1 MKNFTFRQLK
11 LLEAVARNSSFTRAS
26 EELHLTQPAV
36 STQIKQLEEEVGTPL
51 FEQLGK
57 KIFLTA
63 AGREMY
69 EFSRTIA
76 QQFTDI
82 RTVLEEMKGIQRGS
96 LNISVTSTAKYF
108 APYLLA
114 AFCKKHAG
122 ITVNLNVT
130 NREIIL
136 RELTDNIPDMAIMGS
151 PPTGMPLVANSFMR
165 NPLVVIAPPDHPL
178 IGSGRIPLH
187 KLLEETFIVRERGSG
202 TRNAIEHFL
211 EERGQTMNTTMEM
224 SRNEA
229 IKHAVMAG
237 LGLGIVS
244 IHTLEME
251 FKLGR
256 LALLNV
262 EGFPILKD
270 WYVVHREGKRFS
282 AAAQAFKEFVLTEGT
297 KLITVPQP
305 ADTGP
310 VKRKRERKRKRGK
323 AGA

>member
-1 MKNFTFRQLK
+1 MRNFTFRQLV

-36 STQIKQLEEEVGTPL
+36 STQIKQLEEEVGMPL
-51 FEQLGK
+51 FEHMGK

-69 EFSRTIA
+69 AFSRTIA

-82 RTVLEEMKGIQRGS
+82 RTVLAEMQGIQRGN
-96 LNISVTSTAKYF
+96 LDIAVTSTAKYF

-114 AFCKKHAG
+114 AFCKQHAG

-130 NREIIL
+130 NREDIL
-136 RELTDNIPDMAIMGS
+136 RQLTDNIPDMAIMGT
-151 PPTGMPLVANSFMR
+151 PPKGMPLVANSFLS

-178 IGSGRIPLH
+178 VHSGRIPLH
-187 KLLEETFIVRERGSG
+187 KILEESFIVRERGSG
-202 TRNAIEHFL
+202 TRDAIEHFL
-211 EERGQTMNTTMEM
+211 ELRGERMNAPMEM

-244 IHTLEME
+244 VHTLDME
-251 FKLGR
+251 FKLER
-256 LALLNV
+256 LAVLNV
-262 EGFPILKD
+262 EGFPILKG

-282 AAAQAFKEFVLTEGT
+282 AAAQAFKEFVLNEGDN
-297 KLITVPQP
+297 LIKIPQP
-305 ADTGP
+305 LSDGRKKK
-310 VKRKRERKRKRGK
+310 KRAPK
-323 AGA
+323 

>member
-36 STQIKQLEEEVGTPL
+36 SIQIKQLEEEVGMPL
-51 FEQLGK
+51 FEHMGK

-69 EFSRTIA
+69 VFSRTIA

-82 RTVLEEMKGIQRGS
+82 RAVLEDMKGIQHGK
-96 LNISVTSTAKYF
+96 LDIAVTSTAKYF

-114 AFCKKHAG
+114 AFCKQHAG

-130 NREIIL
+130 NRETIL
-136 RELTDNIPDMAIMGS
+136 RQLMDNIPDMAIMGG
-151 PPTGMPLVANSFMR
+151 PPKEMPLIADSFMS
-165 NPLVVIAPPDHPL
+165 NPLVVIAPSGHPL
-178 IGSGRIPLH
+178 AHSGRIPLH
-187 KLLEETFIVRERGSG
+187 RLLEESFIVRERGSG
-202 TRNAIEHFL
+202 TRNAIERFL
-211 EERGQTMNTTMEM
+211 EQHGQTMTTTMEM
-224 SRNEA
+224 SGNEA

-244 IHTLEME
+244 VHTLEME

-256 LALLNV
+256 LVLLNV

-270 WYVVHREGKRFS
+270 WYIVHREGKRFS
-282 AAAQAFKEFVLTEGT
+282 AAAQAFKEFVLQEGN
-297 KLITVPQP
+297 KLIKIPEP
-305 ADTGP
+305 NDG
-310 VKRKRERKRKRGK
+310 
-323 AGA
+323 

>member
-1 MKNFTFRQLK
+1 MKNFTFRQLV

-36 STQIKQLEEEVGTPL
+36 STQIKQLEEEVGMPL
-51 FEQLGK
+51 FEHLGK

-82 RTVLEEMKGIQRGS
+82 RTVLAEIKGIQRGN
-96 LNISVTSTAKYF
+96 LDIAVTSTAKYF

-114 AFCKKHAG
+114 AFCKKHVG

-130 NREIIL
+130 NRETIL
-136 RELTDNIPDMAIMGS
+136 EELTNNVPDMAIMGS
-151 PPTGMPLVANSFMR
+151 PPKGMPLVANSFMS

-178 IGSGRIPLH
+178 VGRGQIPLH

-202 TRNAIEHFL
+202 TRTAIEHFL
-211 EERGQTMNTTMEM
+211 EQRGQTMNTTMEM

-251 FKLGR
+251 FKLER
-256 LALLNV
+256 LTVLNV
-262 EGFPILKD
+262 EGFPIPRD

-282 AAAQAFKEFVLTEGT
+282 AAAQAFKEFVLTEGAQ
-297 KLITVPQP
+297 LITIPQP
-305 ADTGP
+305 DDTALGN
-310 VKRKRERKRKRGK
+310 GK
-323 AGA
+323 QG

>member
-1 MKNFTFRQLK
+1 MKNFTFRQLM

-36 STQIKQLEEEVGTPL
+36 STQIKQLEEEVGMPL
-51 FEQLGK
+51 FEHMGK

-69 EFSRTIA
+69 AFSRTIA

-82 RTVLEEMKGIQRGS
+82 RTVLSELQGIQRGN
-96 LNISVTSTAKYF
+96 LDIAVTSTAKYF

-114 AFCKKHAG
+114 AFCKQHKG
-122 ITVNLNVT
+122 ITVSLNVT
-130 NREIIL
+130 NREDIL
-136 RELTDNIPDMAIMGS
+136 RQLTDNIPDMAIMGS
-151 PPTGMPLVANSFMR
+151 PPRGMPLVADSFMS

-178 IGSGRIPLH
+178 ILQGGRIPLH
-187 KLLEETFIVRERGSG
+187 VLLQESFIVRERGSG
-202 TRNAIEHFL
+202 TRNAIERFL
-211 EERGQTMNTTMEM
+211 EQRGQRMTTTMEM

-244 IHTLEME
+244 VHTLEME

-256 LALLNV
+256 LAVLNV

-270 WYVVHREGKRFS
+270 WYIVHREGKRFS
-282 AAAQAFKEFVLTEGT
+282 AAAEAFKAFVLAEGS
-297 KLITVPQP
+297 KLITIPSP
-305 ADTGP
+305 IPSGKT
-310 VKRKRERKRKRGK
+310 KRS
-323 AGA
+323 

>member
-1 MKNFTFRQLK
+1 MMGKMKNFTFRQLS
-11 LLEAVARNSSFTRAS
+11 LLEAVARHSSFTRAA

-36 STQIKQLEEEVGTPL
+36 STQIKHLEDEVGMPL
-51 FEQLGK
+51 FEQMGK

-63 AGREMY
+63 AGQEMY
-69 EFSRTIA
+69 AFSRTIA
-76 QQFTDI
+76 QQFSDV
-82 RTVLEEMKGIQRGS
+82 RTLLEEMKGIQRGN
-96 LNISVTSTAKYF
+96 LNIAVTSTAKYF

-114 AFCKKHAG
+114 AFCKQHAG

-130 NREIIL
+130 NREDIL
-136 RELTDNIPDMAIMGS
+136 LQLTDNIPDMAIMGS
-151 PPTGMPLVANSFMR
+151 PPMGMSLVADSLMS

-178 IGSGRIPLH
+178 VHSRRIPLH
-187 KLLEETFIVRERGSG
+187 RLLEENFIVRERGSG
-202 TRNAIEHFL
+202 TRTAIERFL
-211 EERGQTMNTTMEM
+211 EQRGQSMTTPMEM

-256 LALLNV
+256 LAVLDV
-262 EGFPILKD
+262 EGFPILKN

-282 AAAQAFKEFVLTEGT
+282 SAAQAFKEFVLGKGA
-297 KLITVPQP
+297 KLIKIPQP
-305 ADTGP
+305 GDTA
-310 VKRKRERKRKRGK
+310 KRKIPATSKRR
-323 AGA
+323 

>member
-1 MKNFTFRQLK
+1 MKNFTFRQLV

-36 STQIKQLEEEVGTPL
+36 STQIKQLEEEVGMPL
-51 FEQLGK
+51 FEHLGK

-82 RTVLEEMKGIQRGS
+82 RTVLAEIKGIQRGN
-96 LNISVTSTAKYF
+96 LDIAVTSTAKYF

-114 AFCKKHAG
+114 AFCKKHVG

-130 NREIIL
+130 NRETIL
-136 RELTDNIPDMAIMGS
+136 AELTNNVPDMAIMGS
-151 PPTGMPLVANSFMR
+151 PPKGMPLVANSFMS

-178 IGSGRIPLH
+178 IGSGQIPLH

-202 TRNAIEHFL
+202 TRTAIEHFL
-211 EERGQTMNTTMEM
+211 EQRGQTMNTTMEM

-244 IHTLEME
+244 LHTLEME

-256 LALLNV
+256 LTVLNV
-262 EGFPILKD
+262 EGFPIHRD

-282 AAAQAFKEFVLTEGT
+282 AAAQAFKEFVLTEGAQ
-297 KLITVPQP
+297 LITIPQP
-305 ADTGP
+305 GDTAPG
-310 VKRKRERKRKRGK
+310 KGKRG
-323 AGA
+323 

>member
-1 MKNFTFRQLK
+1 M

-36 STQIKQLEEEVGTPL
+36 STQIKQLEEEVGMPL
-51 FEQLGK
+51 FEHLGK

-69 EFSRTIA
+69 AFSRTIA

-82 RTVLEEMKGIQRGS
+82 RTVLEEMKGIQRGN
-96 LNISVTSTAKYF
+96 LNIAVTSTAKYF

-114 AFCKKHAG
+114 AFCKKHTG
-122 ITVNLNVT
+122 ITVNLNIT
-130 NREIIL
+130 NRETIL
-136 RELTDNIPDMAIMGS
+136 QELTDNIPDMAIMGS
-151 PPTGMPLVANSFMR
+151 PPKGTPLVANSFLS

-178 IGSGRIPLH
+178 VGSSRILLH
-187 KLLEETFIVRERGSG
+187 KLLEESFIVRERGSG
-202 TRNAIEHFL
+202 TRNAIELFL
-211 EERGQTMNTTMEM
+211 EQRGQRMTTTMEM

-244 IHTLEME
+244 MHTLEME

-256 LALLNV
+256 LAVLSV

-282 AAAQAFKEFVLTEGT
+282 AAAEAFKEFVLTVGD
-297 KLITVPQP
+297 KLIRLPQP
-305 ADTGP
+305 NDS
-310 VKRKRERKRKRGK
+310 GK
-323 AGA
+323 PRSALNPNV

>member
-26 EELHLTQPAV
+26 EELYLTQPAV
-36 STQIKQLEEEVGTPL
+36 STQIKQLEGEVGMPL
-51 FEQLGK
+51 FEHLGK

-69 EFSRTIA
+69 AFSRTIA

-82 RTVLEEMKGIQRGS
+82 RTVLEEMKGIQRGN
-96 LNISVTSTAKYF
+96 LDIAVTSTAKYF

-114 AFCKKHAG
+114 AFCKQHAG

-130 NREIIL
+130 NRETIL
-136 RELTDNIPDMAIMGS
+136 RQLADNIPDMAIMGN
-151 PPTGMPLVANSFMR
+151 PPAGMSLVANLFMS
-165 NPLVVIAPPDHPL
+165 NPLVVIARPDHPL
-178 IGSGRIPLH
+178 IHSGPIPLH
-187 KLLEETFIVRERGSG
+187 RLLQESFIVREKGSG
-202 TRNAIEHFL
+202 TRNAIERFL
-211 EERGQTMNTTMEM
+211 EQRGQTMATTMEM

-244 IHTLEME
+244 LHTLEME
-251 FKLGR
+251 FKLER
-256 LALLNV
+256 LAVLNV

-282 AAAQAFKEFVLTEGT
+282 AAAQAFKEFVLGEGAN
-297 KLITVPQP
+297 LITIPQP
-305 ADTGP
+305 IATGN
-310 VKRKRERKRKRGK
+310 RTRG
-323 AGA
+323 

>member
-1 MKNFTFRQLK
+1 MKNFTFRQLV

-36 STQIKQLEEEVGTPL
+36 STQIKQLEEEVGMPL
-51 FEQLGK
+51 FEHLGK

-82 RTVLEEMKGIQRGS
+82 RTVLAEIKGVQRGN
-96 LNISVTSTAKYF
+96 LDIAVTSTAKYF

-114 AFCKKHAG
+114 AFCKKHVG

-130 NREIIL
+130 NRETIL
-136 RELTDNIPDMAIMGS
+136 EELTNNVPDMAIMGS
-151 PPTGMPLVANSFMR
+151 PPKGMPLVANSFMS

-178 IGSGRIPLH
+178 VGRGQIPLH

-202 TRNAIEHFL
+202 TRTAIEHFL
-211 EERGQTMNTTMEM
+211 EQRGQTMNTTMEM

-251 FKLGR
+251 FKLER
-256 LALLNV
+256 LTVLNV
-262 EGFPILKD
+262 EGFPIHRD

-282 AAAQAFKEFVLTEGT
+282 AAAQAFKEFVLTEGAQ
-297 KLITVPQP
+297 LITIPQP
-305 ADTGP
+305 GDTAPGKS
-310 VKRKRERKRKRGK
+310 KRD
-323 AGA
+323 

>member
-1 MKNFTFRQLK
+1 MKNFTFRQLV

-36 STQIKQLEEEVGTPL
+36 STQIKQLEEEVGMPL
-51 FEQLGK
+51 FEHLGK

-82 RTVLEEMKGIQRGS
+82 RTVLAEIKGVQRGN
-96 LNISVTSTAKYF
+96 LDIAVTSTAKYF

-114 AFCKKHAG
+114 AFCKKHVG

-130 NREIIL
+130 NRETIL
-136 RELTDNIPDMAIMGS
+136 EELTNNVPDMAIMGS
-151 PPTGMPLVANSFMR
+151 PPKGMPLVANSFMS

-178 IGSGRIPLH
+178 VGRGQIPLH

-202 TRNAIEHFL
+202 TRTAIEHFL
-211 EERGQTMNTTMEM
+211 EQRGQTMNTTMEM

-256 LALLNV
+256 LTVLNV
-262 EGFPILKD
+262 EGFPIHRD

-282 AAAQAFKEFVLTEGT
+282 AAAQAFKEFVLTEGA
-297 KLITVPQP
+297 KLITIPQP
-305 ADTGP
+305 ADTALNGQ
-310 VKRKRERKRKRGK
+310 RD
-323 AGA
+323 

>member
-1 MKNFTFRQLK
+1 M

-36 STQIKQLEEEVGTPL
+36 STQIKQLEEEVGMPL
-51 FEQLGK
+51 FEHLGK

-69 EFSRTIA
+69 AFSRTIA

-82 RTVLEEMKGIQRGS
+82 RTVLEEMKGIQRGN
-96 LNISVTSTAKYF
+96 LNIAVTSTAKYF

-114 AFCKKHAG
+114 AFCKKHTG
-122 ITVNLNVT
+122 ITVNLNIT
-130 NREIIL
+130 NRETIL
-136 RELTDNIPDMAIMGS
+136 QELTDNIPDMAIMGS
-151 PPTGMPLVANSFMR
+151 PPKGTPLVANSFLS

-178 IGSGRIPLH
+178 VGSSRILLH
-187 KLLEETFIVRERGSG
+187 KLLEESFIVRERGSG
-202 TRNAIEHFL
+202 TRNAIEFFL
-211 EERGQTMNTTMEM
+211 EQHGQRMTATMEM

-244 IHTLEME
+244 MHTLEME

-256 LALLNV
+256 LAVLNV

-282 AAAQAFKEFVLTEGT
+282 AAAEAFKEFVLTVGD
-297 KLITVPQP
+297 KLIRLPQP
-305 ADTGP
+305 NDS
-310 VKRKRERKRKRGK
+310 GK
-323 AGA
+323 PRSALNPNV

>member
-1 MKNFTFRQLK
+1 MKNFTFRQLM
-11 LLEAVARNSSFTRAS
+11 LLEAVARHSSFTRAS

-36 STQIKQLEEEVGTPL
+36 STQIKQLEEEVGMPL

-69 EFSRTIA
+69 EFSRNIA

-82 RTVLEEMKGIQRGS
+82 RTVLQEMKGIQRGS
-96 LNISVTSTAKYF
+96 LDIAVTSTAKYF

-122 ITVNLNVT
+122 ITVSLNVT
-130 NREIIL
+130 NRETIL
-136 RELTDNIPDMAIMGS
+136 QELTNNIPDMAIMGS
-151 PPTGMPLVANSFMR
+151 PRKGMPLVANAFLS

-178 IGSGRIPLH
+178 VGSGRIPLS
-187 KLLEETFIVRERGSG
+187 KLLEESFIVRERGSG
-202 TRNAIEHFL
+202 TRNAIEHFF
-211 EERGQTMNTTMEM
+211 EQRGQRMNTTMEM

-256 LALLNV
+256 LALLDV

-282 AAAQAFKEFVLTEGT
+282 AAAQAFKEFVLTEGAT
-297 KLITVPQP
+297 LITIPQP
-305 ADTGP
+305 TAAEPGKH
-310 VKRKRERKRKRGK
+310 KRN
-323 AGA
+323 